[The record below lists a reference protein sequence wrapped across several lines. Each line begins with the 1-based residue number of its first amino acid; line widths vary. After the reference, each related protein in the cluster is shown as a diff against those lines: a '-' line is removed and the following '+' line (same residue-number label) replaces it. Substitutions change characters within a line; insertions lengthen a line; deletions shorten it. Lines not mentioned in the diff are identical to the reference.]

1 MRKEKLVL
9 FILMAAFVVS
19 SYAQNFEE
27 QREERLKI
35 YKASKKKNKDKAL
48 ILSEEDAE
56 QLLNDGWKTTPSA
69 LPLERQMDAMY
80 IMQMEYDSK
89 LFPAYVMAEANSVNQ
104 DYNAAKNR
112 AVELAKS
119 VLVEKIQSEISLQ
132 IDWAIKTELI
142 ESKEGEA
149 LIKSLKAAK
158 NSISQNLEDVM
169 IVEDI
174 YRITSS
180 KRFEVRVAI
189 ACTADYELLKE
200 KCDFY
205 LQNKKPENIVFV
217 SGHASGADAL
227 GERYAEERGLQ
238 LETYPADWK
247 AHGRAAGPIS
257 NAQMADVA
265 DALIAFWDGKSRGT
279 KNMID
284 TATKRGLKVA
294 VVRY

>member
-1 MRKEKLVL
+1 MRKGKLVL

-27 QREERLKI
+27 QRKERVKI
-35 YKASKKKNKDKAL
+35 FKASKKKNKDKAL

-69 LPLERQMDAMY
+69 LPLERQMDAMC

-104 DYNAAKNR
+104 DYNEAKNR

-149 LIKSLKAAK
+149 LIKILKAAK
-158 NSISQNLEDVM
+158 NSIFQSLEDVM
-169 IVEDI
+169 MVEDI

-189 ACTADYELLKE
+189 ACTADVAKKVVKDAVNADLERNSE
-200 KCDFY
+200 K
-205 LQNKKPENIVFV
+205 LQQRLDDYF
-217 SGHASGADAL
+217 G
-227 GERYAEERGLQ
+227 
-238 LETYPADWK
+238 W
-247 AHGRAAGPIS
+247 
-257 NAQMADVA
+257 
-265 DALIAFWDGKSRGT
+265 
-279 KNMID
+279 
-284 TATKRGLKVA
+284 
-294 VVRY
+294 

>member
-69 LPLERQMDAMY
+69 LPLERQMDAMC

-104 DYNAAKNR
+104 DYNEAKNR

-158 NSISQNLEDVM
+158 NSIFQSLEDVM
-169 IVEDI
+169 MVEDI

-189 ACTADYELLKE
+189 ACTADVAKKVVKDAVNADLERNSE
-200 KCDFY
+200 K
-205 LQNKKPENIVFV
+205 LQQRLDDYF
-217 SGHASGADAL
+217 G
-227 GERYAEERGLQ
+227 
-238 LETYPADWK
+238 W
-247 AHGRAAGPIS
+247 
-257 NAQMADVA
+257 
-265 DALIAFWDGKSRGT
+265 
-279 KNMID
+279 
-284 TATKRGLKVA
+284 
-294 VVRY
+294 

>member
-1 MRKEKLVL
+1 MRKGKLVL

-27 QREERLKI
+27 QRKERVKI
-35 YKASKKKNKDKAL
+35 FKASKKKNKDKAL

-104 DYNAAKNR
+104 DYNEAKNR

-158 NSISQNLEDVM
+158 NSIFQSLEDVM
-169 IVEDI
+169 MVEDI

-180 KRFEVRVAI
+180 KRFEVRVTI
-189 ACTADYELLKE
+189 ACTADVAKKALKDAVNADLEQNSE
-200 KCDFY
+200 K
-205 LQNKKPENIVFV
+205 LQKKL
-217 SGHASGADAL
+217 ADYF
-227 GERYAEERGLQ
+227 G
-238 LETYPADWK
+238 W
-247 AHGRAAGPIS
+247 
-257 NAQMADVA
+257 
-265 DALIAFWDGKSRGT
+265 
-279 KNMID
+279 
-284 TATKRGLKVA
+284 
-294 VVRY
+294 

>member
-89 LFPAYVMAEANSVNQ
+89 LFPAYVMVEANSVNQ
-104 DYNAAKNR
+104 DYNAAKKR

-180 KRFEVRVAI
+180 KRFEVRVTI
-189 ACTADYELLKE
+189 ACTADVA
-200 KCDFY
+200 
-205 LQNKKPENIVFV
+205 KK
-217 SGHASGADAL
+217 
-227 GERYAEERGLQ
+227 R
-238 LETYPADWK
+238 
-247 AHGRAAGPIS
+247 
-257 NAQMADVA
+257 
-265 DALIAFWDGKSRGT
+265 
-279 KNMID
+279 
-284 TATKRGLKVA
+284 
-294 VVRY
+294 

>member
-69 LPLERQMDAMY
+69 LPLERQMDAMC

-104 DYNAAKNR
+104 DYNEAKNR

-180 KRFEVRVAI
+180 KRFEVRVTI
-189 ACTADYELLKE
+189 ACTADVAKKALKDAVNADLEQNSE
-200 KCDFY
+200 K
-205 LQNKKPENIVFV
+205 LQKKL
-217 SGHASGADAL
+217 ADYF
-227 GERYAEERGLQ
+227 G
-238 LETYPADWK
+238 W
-247 AHGRAAGPIS
+247 
-257 NAQMADVA
+257 
-265 DALIAFWDGKSRGT
+265 
-279 KNMID
+279 
-284 TATKRGLKVA
+284 
-294 VVRY
+294 

>member
-9 FILMAAFVVS
+9 FILMAVFVVS

-27 QREERLKI
+27 QREERLKL

-69 LPLERQMDAMY
+69 LPLERQMDAMC

-104 DYNAAKNR
+104 DYNEAKNR

-158 NSISQNLEDVM
+158 NSIFQSLEDVM
-169 IVEDI
+169 MVEDI

-189 ACTADYELLKE
+189 ACTADVAKKVVKDAVNADLERNSE
-200 KCDFY
+200 K
-205 LQNKKPENIVFV
+205 LQQRLDDYF
-217 SGHASGADAL
+217 G
-227 GERYAEERGLQ
+227 
-238 LETYPADWK
+238 W
-247 AHGRAAGPIS
+247 
-257 NAQMADVA
+257 
-265 DALIAFWDGKSRGT
+265 
-279 KNMID
+279 
-284 TATKRGLKVA
+284 
-294 VVRY
+294 

>member
-1 MRKEKLVL
+1 MRKGKLVL

-27 QREERLKI
+27 QRKERVKI
-35 YKASKKKNKDKAL
+35 FKASKKKNKDKAL

-69 LPLERQMDAMY
+69 LPLERQMDAMC

-89 LFPAYVMAEANSVNQ
+89 LFPAYVMVEANSVNQ
-104 DYNAAKNR
+104 DYNAAKKR

-180 KRFEVRVAI
+180 KRFEVRVTI
-189 ACTADYELLKE
+189 ACTADVAKKALKDAVNADLEQNSE
-200 KCDFY
+200 K
-205 LQNKKPENIVFV
+205 LQKKL
-217 SGHASGADAL
+217 ADYF
-227 GERYAEERGLQ
+227 G
-238 LETYPADWK
+238 W
-247 AHGRAAGPIS
+247 
-257 NAQMADVA
+257 
-265 DALIAFWDGKSRGT
+265 
-279 KNMID
+279 
-284 TATKRGLKVA
+284 
-294 VVRY
+294 

>member
-9 FILMAAFVVS
+9 FILMAVFVVS

-69 LPLERQMDAMY
+69 LPLERQMDAMC

-104 DYNAAKNR
+104 DYNEAKNR

-180 KRFEVRVAI
+180 KRFEVRVTI
-189 ACTADYELLKE
+189 ACTADVAKKALKDAVNADLEQNSE
-200 KCDFY
+200 KLQKKLADY
-205 LQNKKPENIVFV
+205 L
-217 SGHASGADAL
+217 G
-227 GERYAEERGLQ
+227 
-238 LETYPADWK
+238 W
-247 AHGRAAGPIS
+247 
-257 NAQMADVA
+257 
-265 DALIAFWDGKSRGT
+265 
-279 KNMID
+279 
-284 TATKRGLKVA
+284 
-294 VVRY
+294 

>member
-89 LFPAYVMAEANSVNQ
+89 LFPAYVMVEANSVNQ
-104 DYNAAKNR
+104 DYNAAKKR

-180 KRFEVRVAI
+180 KRFEVRVTI
-189 ACTADYELLKE
+189 ACTADVAKKALKDAVNADLEQNSE
-200 KCDFY
+200 K
-205 LQNKKPENIVFV
+205 LQKKL
-217 SGHASGADAL
+217 ADYF
-227 GERYAEERGLQ
+227 G
-238 LETYPADWK
+238 W
-247 AHGRAAGPIS
+247 
-257 NAQMADVA
+257 
-265 DALIAFWDGKSRGT
+265 
-279 KNMID
+279 
-284 TATKRGLKVA
+284 
-294 VVRY
+294 

>member
-1 MRKEKLVL
+1 MRKGKLVL

-27 QREERLKI
+27 QRKERVKI
-35 YKASKKKNKDKAL
+35 FKASKKKNKDKVL

-69 LPLERQMDAMY
+69 LPLERRMDAMY

-158 NSISQNLEDVM
+158 NSIFQSLEDVM
-169 IVEDI
+169 MVEDI

-189 ACTADYELLKE
+189 ACTADVAKKVVKDAVNADLERNSE
-200 KCDFY
+200 K
-205 LQNKKPENIVFV
+205 LQQRLDDYF
-217 SGHASGADAL
+217 G
-227 GERYAEERGLQ
+227 
-238 LETYPADWK
+238 W
-247 AHGRAAGPIS
+247 
-257 NAQMADVA
+257 
-265 DALIAFWDGKSRGT
+265 
-279 KNMID
+279 
-284 TATKRGLKVA
+284 
-294 VVRY
+294 

>member
-1 MRKEKLVL
+1 
-9 FILMAAFVVS
+9 MAAFVVS

-89 LFPAYVMAEANSVNQ
+89 LFPAYVMVEANSVNQ
-104 DYNAAKNR
+104 DYNAAKKR

-189 ACTADYELLKE
+189 ACTADVAKKVVKDAVNADLERNSE
-200 KCDFY
+200 K
-205 LQNKKPENIVFV
+205 LQQRLDDYF
-217 SGHASGADAL
+217 G
-227 GERYAEERGLQ
+227 
-238 LETYPADWK
+238 W
-247 AHGRAAGPIS
+247 
-257 NAQMADVA
+257 
-265 DALIAFWDGKSRGT
+265 
-279 KNMID
+279 
-284 TATKRGLKVA
+284 
-294 VVRY
+294 

>member
-1 MRKEKLVL
+1 
-9 FILMAAFVVS
+9 MAVFVVS

-158 NSISQNLEDVM
+158 NSIFQSLEDVM
-169 IVEDI
+169 MVEDI

-189 ACTADYELLKE
+189 ACTADVAKKVVKDAVNADLERNSE
-200 KCDFY
+200 K
-205 LQNKKPENIVFV
+205 LQQRLDDYF
-217 SGHASGADAL
+217 G
-227 GERYAEERGLQ
+227 
-238 LETYPADWK
+238 W
-247 AHGRAAGPIS
+247 
-257 NAQMADVA
+257 
-265 DALIAFWDGKSRGT
+265 
-279 KNMID
+279 
-284 TATKRGLKVA
+284 
-294 VVRY
+294 

>member
-1 MRKEKLVL
+1 MRKGKLVL

-104 DYNAAKNR
+104 DYNEAKNR

-180 KRFEVRVAI
+180 KRFEVRVTI
-189 ACTADYELLKE
+189 ACTADVAKKALKDAVNADLEQNSE
-200 KCDFY
+200 K
-205 LQNKKPENIVFV
+205 LQKKL
-217 SGHASGADAL
+217 ADYF
-227 GERYAEERGLQ
+227 G
-238 LETYPADWK
+238 W
-247 AHGRAAGPIS
+247 
-257 NAQMADVA
+257 
-265 DALIAFWDGKSRGT
+265 
-279 KNMID
+279 
-284 TATKRGLKVA
+284 
-294 VVRY
+294 

>member
-1 MRKEKLVL
+1 
-9 FILMAAFVVS
+9 MAVFVVS

-89 LFPAYVMAEANSVNQ
+89 LFPAYVMVEANSVNQ
-104 DYNAAKNR
+104 DYNAAKKR

-180 KRFEVRVAI
+180 KRFEVRVTI
-189 ACTADYELLKE
+189 ACTADVAKKALKDAVNADLEQNSE
-200 KCDFY
+200 K
-205 LQNKKPENIVFV
+205 LQKKL
-217 SGHASGADAL
+217 ADYF
-227 GERYAEERGLQ
+227 G
-238 LETYPADWK
+238 W
-247 AHGRAAGPIS
+247 
-257 NAQMADVA
+257 
-265 DALIAFWDGKSRGT
+265 
-279 KNMID
+279 
-284 TATKRGLKVA
+284 
-294 VVRY
+294 

>member
-69 LPLERQMDAMY
+69 LPLERKMDAMY

-89 LFPAYVMAEANSVNQ
+89 LFPAYVMVEANSVNQ
-104 DYNAAKNR
+104 DYNAAKKR

-180 KRFEVRVAI
+180 KRFEVRVTI
-189 ACTADYELLKE
+189 ACTADVAKKALKDAVNADLEQNSE
-200 KCDFY
+200 K
-205 LQNKKPENIVFV
+205 LQKKL
-217 SGHASGADAL
+217 ADYF
-227 GERYAEERGLQ
+227 G
-238 LETYPADWK
+238 W
-247 AHGRAAGPIS
+247 
-257 NAQMADVA
+257 
-265 DALIAFWDGKSRGT
+265 
-279 KNMID
+279 
-284 TATKRGLKVA
+284 
-294 VVRY
+294 

>member
-27 QREERLKI
+27 QRKERVKI
-35 YKASKKKNKDKAL
+35 FKASKKKNKDKAL
-48 ILSEEDAE
+48 RLSEEDAE

-104 DYNAAKNR
+104 DYNEAKNR

-158 NSISQNLEDVM
+158 NSIFQSLEDVM
-169 IVEDI
+169 MVEDI

-180 KRFEVRVAI
+180 KRFEVRVTI
-189 ACTADYELLKE
+189 ACTADVAKKVLKDAVNADLEQNSE
-200 KCDFY
+200 KLQKKLADY
-205 LQNKKPENIVFV
+205 L
-217 SGHASGADAL
+217 G
-227 GERYAEERGLQ
+227 
-238 LETYPADWK
+238 W
-247 AHGRAAGPIS
+247 
-257 NAQMADVA
+257 
-265 DALIAFWDGKSRGT
+265 
-279 KNMID
+279 
-284 TATKRGLKVA
+284 
-294 VVRY
+294 

>member
-1 MRKEKLVL
+1 MRKGKLVL
-9 FILMAAFVVS
+9 FILMVAFVVS

-27 QREERLKI
+27 QRKERVKI
-35 YKASKKKNKDKAL
+35 FKASKKKNKDKAL

-158 NSISQNLEDVM
+158 NSIFQSLEDVM
-169 IVEDI
+169 MVEDI

-189 ACTADYELLKE
+189 ACTADVAKKVVKDAVNADLERNSE
-200 KCDFY
+200 K
-205 LQNKKPENIVFV
+205 LQQRLDDYF
-217 SGHASGADAL
+217 G
-227 GERYAEERGLQ
+227 
-238 LETYPADWK
+238 W
-247 AHGRAAGPIS
+247 
-257 NAQMADVA
+257 
-265 DALIAFWDGKSRGT
+265 
-279 KNMID
+279 
-284 TATKRGLKVA
+284 
-294 VVRY
+294 

>member
-27 QREERLKI
+27 QRKERVKI
-35 YKASKKKNKDKAL
+35 FKASKKKNKDKAL

-69 LPLERQMDAMY
+69 LPLERQMDAMC

-104 DYNAAKNR
+104 DYNEAKNR

-180 KRFEVRVAI
+180 KRFEVRVTI
-189 ACTADYELLKE
+189 ACTADVAKKVVKDAVNADLEQNSE
-200 KCDFY
+200 K
-205 LQNKKPENIVFV
+205 LQKKL
-217 SGHASGADAL
+217 ADYF
-227 GERYAEERGLQ
+227 G
-238 LETYPADWK
+238 W
-247 AHGRAAGPIS
+247 
-257 NAQMADVA
+257 
-265 DALIAFWDGKSRGT
+265 
-279 KNMID
+279 
-284 TATKRGLKVA
+284 
-294 VVRY
+294 

>member
-1 MRKEKLVL
+1 MRKGKLVL

-27 QREERLKI
+27 QRKERVKI
-35 YKASKKKNKDKAL
+35 FKASKKKNKDKAL

-69 LPLERQMDAMY
+69 LPLERQMDAMC

-104 DYNAAKNR
+104 DYNEAKNR

-158 NSISQNLEDVM
+158 NSIFQSLEDVM
-169 IVEDI
+169 MVEDI

-189 ACTADYELLKE
+189 ACTADVAKKVVKDAVNADLERNSE
-200 KCDFY
+200 K
-205 LQNKKPENIVFV
+205 LQQRLDDYF
-217 SGHASGADAL
+217 G
-227 GERYAEERGLQ
+227 
-238 LETYPADWK
+238 W
-247 AHGRAAGPIS
+247 
-257 NAQMADVA
+257 
-265 DALIAFWDGKSRGT
+265 
-279 KNMID
+279 
-284 TATKRGLKVA
+284 
-294 VVRY
+294 

>member
-27 QREERLKI
+27 QRKERVKI
-35 YKASKKKNKDKAL
+35 FKASKKKNKDKAL

-69 LPLERQMDAMY
+69 LPLERQMDAMC

-104 DYNAAKNR
+104 DYNEAKNR

-149 LIKSLKAAK
+149 
-158 NSISQNLEDVM
+158 
-169 IVEDI
+169 
-174 YRITSS
+174 
-180 KRFEVRVAI
+180 
-189 ACTADYELLKE
+189 
-200 KCDFY
+200 
-205 LQNKKPENIVFV
+205 
-217 SGHASGADAL
+217 
-227 GERYAEERGLQ
+227 
-238 LETYPADWK
+238 
-247 AHGRAAGPIS
+247 
-257 NAQMADVA
+257 
-265 DALIAFWDGKSRGT
+265 
-279 KNMID
+279 
-284 TATKRGLKVA
+284 
-294 VVRY
+294 

>member
-27 QREERLKI
+27 QRKERVKI
-35 YKASKKKNKDKAL
+35 FKASKKKNKDKAL

-158 NSISQNLEDVM
+158 NSIFQSLEDVM
-169 IVEDI
+169 MVEDI

-189 ACTADYELLKE
+189 ACTADVAKKVVKDAVNADLERNSE
-200 KCDFY
+200 K
-205 LQNKKPENIVFV
+205 LQQRLDDYF
-217 SGHASGADAL
+217 G
-227 GERYAEERGLQ
+227 
-238 LETYPADWK
+238 W
-247 AHGRAAGPIS
+247 
-257 NAQMADVA
+257 
-265 DALIAFWDGKSRGT
+265 
-279 KNMID
+279 
-284 TATKRGLKVA
+284 
-294 VVRY
+294 

>member
-27 QREERLKI
+27 QRKERVKI
-35 YKASKKKNKDKAL
+35 FKASKKKNKDKAL

-104 DYNAAKNR
+104 DYNTAKKR

-119 VLVEKIQSEISLQ
+119 ALVEKIQSEISLQ

-189 ACTADYELLKE
+189 ACTADVAKKVVKDAVNADLERNSE
-200 KCDFY
+200 K
-205 LQNKKPENIVFV
+205 LQQRLDDYF
-217 SGHASGADAL
+217 G
-227 GERYAEERGLQ
+227 
-238 LETYPADWK
+238 W
-247 AHGRAAGPIS
+247 
-257 NAQMADVA
+257 
-265 DALIAFWDGKSRGT
+265 
-279 KNMID
+279 
-284 TATKRGLKVA
+284 
-294 VVRY
+294 

>member
-1 MRKEKLVL
+1 MRKGKLVL

-89 LFPAYVMAEANSVNQ
+89 LFPAYVMVEANSVNQ
-104 DYNAAKNR
+104 DYNAAKKR

-180 KRFEVRVAI
+180 KRFEVRVTI
-189 ACTADYELLKE
+189 ACTADVAKKALKDAVNADLEQNSE
-200 KCDFY
+200 K
-205 LQNKKPENIVFV
+205 LQKKL
-217 SGHASGADAL
+217 ADYF
-227 GERYAEERGLQ
+227 G
-238 LETYPADWK
+238 W
-247 AHGRAAGPIS
+247 
-257 NAQMADVA
+257 
-265 DALIAFWDGKSRGT
+265 
-279 KNMID
+279 
-284 TATKRGLKVA
+284 
-294 VVRY
+294 

>member
-1 MRKEKLVL
+1 MRKGKLVL

-27 QREERLKI
+27 QRKERVKI
-35 YKASKKKNKDKAL
+35 FKASKKKNKDKAL

-69 LPLERQMDAMY
+69 LPLERQMDAMC

-158 NSISQNLEDVM
+158 NSIFQSLEDVM
-169 IVEDI
+169 MVEDI

-189 ACTADYELLKE
+189 ACTADVAKKVVKDAVNADLERNSE
-200 KCDFY
+200 K
-205 LQNKKPENIVFV
+205 LQQRLDDYF
-217 SGHASGADAL
+217 G
-227 GERYAEERGLQ
+227 
-238 LETYPADWK
+238 W
-247 AHGRAAGPIS
+247 
-257 NAQMADVA
+257 
-265 DALIAFWDGKSRGT
+265 
-279 KNMID
+279 
-284 TATKRGLKVA
+284 
-294 VVRY
+294 

>member
-1 MRKEKLVL
+1 MRKGKLVL

-27 QREERLKI
+27 QRKERVKI
-35 YKASKKKNKDKAL
+35 FKASKKKNKEKAL

-89 LFPAYVMAEANSVNQ
+89 LFPAYGMAEANSVNQ

-158 NSISQNLEDVM
+158 NSIFQSLEDVM
-169 IVEDI
+169 MVEDI

-189 ACTADYELLKE
+189 ACTADVAKKVVKDAVNADLERNSE
-200 KCDFY
+200 K
-205 LQNKKPENIVFV
+205 LQQRLDDYF
-217 SGHASGADAL
+217 G
-227 GERYAEERGLQ
+227 
-238 LETYPADWK
+238 W
-247 AHGRAAGPIS
+247 
-257 NAQMADVA
+257 
-265 DALIAFWDGKSRGT
+265 
-279 KNMID
+279 
-284 TATKRGLKVA
+284 
-294 VVRY
+294 

>member
-1 MRKEKLVL
+1 MRKGKLVL

-27 QREERLKI
+27 QRKERVKI
-35 YKASKKKNKDKAL
+35 FKASKKKNKDKAL

-69 LPLERQMDAMY
+69 LPLERQMDAMC

-104 DYNAAKNR
+104 DYNEAKNR

-189 ACTADYELLKE
+189 ACTADVAKKVVKDAVNADLERNSE
-200 KCDFY
+200 K
-205 LQNKKPENIVFV
+205 LQQRLDDYF
-217 SGHASGADAL
+217 G
-227 GERYAEERGLQ
+227 
-238 LETYPADWK
+238 W
-247 AHGRAAGPIS
+247 
-257 NAQMADVA
+257 
-265 DALIAFWDGKSRGT
+265 
-279 KNMID
+279 
-284 TATKRGLKVA
+284 
-294 VVRY
+294 

>member
-27 QREERLKI
+27 QREERVKI
-35 YKASKKKNKDKAL
+35 FKASKKKNKDKAM

-69 LPLERQMDAMY
+69 LPLERQMDAMC

-119 VLVEKIQSEISLQ
+119 VLVEKIQSEILFQ

-158 NSISQNLEDVM
+158 NSIFQSLEDVM

-180 KRFEVRVAI
+180 KRFEVRVTI
-189 ACTADYELLKE
+189 ACTADVAKKVLKDAVNADLEQNSE
-200 KCDFY
+200 K
-205 LQNKKPENIVFV
+205 LQKKL
-217 SGHASGADAL
+217 ADYF
-227 GERYAEERGLQ
+227 G
-238 LETYPADWK
+238 W
-247 AHGRAAGPIS
+247 
-257 NAQMADVA
+257 
-265 DALIAFWDGKSRGT
+265 
-279 KNMID
+279 
-284 TATKRGLKVA
+284 
-294 VVRY
+294 

>member
-9 FILMAAFVVS
+9 FILMAVFVVS

-27 QREERLKI
+27 QRKERVKI
-35 YKASKKKNKDKAL
+35 FKASKKKNKDKAL

-69 LPLERQMDAMY
+69 LPLERQMDAMC

-104 DYNAAKNR
+104 DYNEAKNR

-158 NSISQNLEDVM
+158 NSIFQSLEDVM
-169 IVEDI
+169 MVEDI

-189 ACTADYELLKE
+189 ACTADVAKKVVKDAVNADLERNSE
-200 KCDFY
+200 K
-205 LQNKKPENIVFV
+205 LQQRLDDYF
-217 SGHASGADAL
+217 G
-227 GERYAEERGLQ
+227 
-238 LETYPADWK
+238 W
-247 AHGRAAGPIS
+247 
-257 NAQMADVA
+257 
-265 DALIAFWDGKSRGT
+265 
-279 KNMID
+279 
-284 TATKRGLKVA
+284 
-294 VVRY
+294 

>member
-1 MRKEKLVL
+1 MRKGKLVL

-27 QREERLKI
+27 QRKERVKI
-35 YKASKKKNKDKAL
+35 FKASKKKNKDKAL

-104 DYNAAKNR
+104 DYNEAKNR

-158 NSISQNLEDVM
+158 NSIFQSLEDVM
-169 IVEDI
+169 MVEDI

-189 ACTADYELLKE
+189 ACTADVAKKVVKDAVNADLERNSE
-200 KCDFY
+200 K
-205 LQNKKPENIVFV
+205 LQQRLDDYF
-217 SGHASGADAL
+217 G
-227 GERYAEERGLQ
+227 
-238 LETYPADWK
+238 W
-247 AHGRAAGPIS
+247 
-257 NAQMADVA
+257 
-265 DALIAFWDGKSRGT
+265 
-279 KNMID
+279 
-284 TATKRGLKVA
+284 
-294 VVRY
+294 

>member
-1 MRKEKLVL
+1 MRKGKLVL

-27 QREERLKI
+27 QRKERVKI
-35 YKASKKKNKDKAL
+35 FKASKKKNKDKAL

-104 DYNAAKNR
+104 DYNEAKNR

-180 KRFEVRVAI
+180 KRFEVRVTI
-189 ACTADYELLKE
+189 ACTADVAKKALKDAVNADLEQNSE
-200 KCDFY
+200 K
-205 LQNKKPENIVFV
+205 LQKKL
-217 SGHASGADAL
+217 ADYF
-227 GERYAEERGLQ
+227 G
-238 LETYPADWK
+238 W
-247 AHGRAAGPIS
+247 
-257 NAQMADVA
+257 
-265 DALIAFWDGKSRGT
+265 
-279 KNMID
+279 
-284 TATKRGLKVA
+284 
-294 VVRY
+294 

>member
-69 LPLERQMDAMY
+69 LPLERQMDAMC

-104 DYNAAKNR
+104 DYNAAKKR

-119 VLVEKIQSEISLQ
+119 ALVEKIQSEILFQ

-142 ESKEGEA
+142 ESKEGES

-180 KRFEVRVAI
+180 KRFEVRVTI
-189 ACTADYELLKE
+189 ACTADVAKKVLKDAVNADLEQNSE
-200 KCDFY
+200 K
-205 LQNKKPENIVFV
+205 LQKKL
-217 SGHASGADAL
+217 ADYF
-227 GERYAEERGLQ
+227 G
-238 LETYPADWK
+238 W
-247 AHGRAAGPIS
+247 
-257 NAQMADVA
+257 
-265 DALIAFWDGKSRGT
+265 
-279 KNMID
+279 
-284 TATKRGLKVA
+284 
-294 VVRY
+294 

>member
-89 LFPAYVMAEANSVNQ
+89 LFPAYVMVEANSVNQ
-104 DYNAAKNR
+104 DYNAAKKR

-119 VLVEKIQSEISLQ
+119 ALVEKIQSEISLQ

-158 NSISQNLEDVM
+158 NSIPQSLEDVM

-180 KRFEVRVAI
+180 KRVEVRVAI
-189 ACTADYELLKE
+189 ACT
-200 KCDFY
+200 
-205 LQNKKPENIVFV
+205 
-217 SGHASGADAL
+217 
-227 GERYAEERGLQ
+227 
-238 LETYPADWK
+238 T
-247 AHGRAAGPIS
+247 
-257 NAQMADVA
+257 DVA
-265 DALIAFWDGKSRGT
+265 KKVVKDAVNADLERNSEKLQQRLDDYFGW
-279 KNMID
+279 
-284 TATKRGLKVA
+284 
-294 VVRY
+294 

>member
-1 MRKEKLVL
+1 
-9 FILMAAFVVS
+9 MAAFVVS

-27 QREERLKI
+27 QRKERVKI
-35 YKASKKKNKDKAL
+35 FKASKKKNKDKAL

-158 NSISQNLEDVM
+158 NSIFQSLEDVM
-169 IVEDI
+169 MVEDI

-189 ACTADYELLKE
+189 ACTADVAKKVVKDAVNADLERNSE
-200 KCDFY
+200 K
-205 LQNKKPENIVFV
+205 LQQRLDDYF
-217 SGHASGADAL
+217 G
-227 GERYAEERGLQ
+227 
-238 LETYPADWK
+238 W
-247 AHGRAAGPIS
+247 
-257 NAQMADVA
+257 
-265 DALIAFWDGKSRGT
+265 
-279 KNMID
+279 
-284 TATKRGLKVA
+284 
-294 VVRY
+294 

>member
-1 MRKEKLVL
+1 M
-9 FILMAAFVVS
+9 
-19 SYAQNFEE
+19 
-27 QREERLKI
+27 KI

-89 LFPAYVMAEANSVNQ
+89 LFPAYVMVEANSVNQ
-104 DYNAAKNR
+104 DYNAAKKR

-158 NSISQNLEDVM
+158 NSISQNLEEVM
-169 IVEDI
+169 IVEDS

-180 KRFEVRVAI
+180 KRFEVRVTI
-189 ACTADYELLKE
+189 ACTADVAKKALKDAVNADLEQNSE
-200 KCDFY
+200 K
-205 LQNKKPENIVFV
+205 LQITPLQTASRVLYYILFA
-217 SGHASGADAL
+217 GH
-227 GERYAEERGLQ
+227 
-238 LETYPADWK
+238 
-247 AHGRAAGPIS
+247 
-257 NAQMADVA
+257 
-265 DALIAFWDGKSRGT
+265 
-279 KNMID
+279 
-284 TATKRGLKVA
+284 
-294 VVRY
+294 

>member
-1 MRKEKLVL
+1 MRKGKLVL

-35 YKASKKKNKDKAL
+35 FKASKKKNKDKAL

-158 NSISQNLEDVM
+158 NSIFQSLEDVM
-169 IVEDI
+169 MVEDI

-189 ACTADYELLKE
+189 ACTADVAKKVVKDAVNADLERNSE
-200 KCDFY
+200 K
-205 LQNKKPENIVFV
+205 LQ
-217 SGHASGADAL
+217 
-227 GERYAEERGLQ
+227 
-238 LETYPADWK
+238 
-247 AHGRAAGPIS
+247 
-257 NAQMADVA
+257 
-265 DALIAFWDGKSRGT
+265 
-279 KNMID
+279 
-284 TATKRGLKVA
+284 
-294 VVRY
+294 

>member
-69 LPLERQMDAMY
+69 LPLERQMDAMC

-89 LFPAYVMAEANSVNQ
+89 LFPAYVMVEANSVNQ
-104 DYNAAKNR
+104 DYNAAKKR

-158 NSISQNLEDVM
+158 NSIFQSLEDVM
-169 IVEDI
+169 MVEDI

-180 KRFEVRVAI
+180 KRFEVRVTI
-189 ACTADYELLKE
+189 ACTADVAKKALKDAVNADLEQNSE
-200 KCDFY
+200 K
-205 LQNKKPENIVFV
+205 LQKKL
-217 SGHASGADAL
+217 ADYF
-227 GERYAEERGLQ
+227 G
-238 LETYPADWK
+238 W
-247 AHGRAAGPIS
+247 
-257 NAQMADVA
+257 
-265 DALIAFWDGKSRGT
+265 
-279 KNMID
+279 
-284 TATKRGLKVA
+284 
-294 VVRY
+294 

>member
-27 QREERLKI
+27 QREERVKI
-35 YKASKKKNKDKAL
+35 FKASKKKNKDKAL

-69 LPLERQMDAMY
+69 LPLERQMDAMC

-104 DYNAAKNR
+104 DYNEAKNR

-158 NSISQNLEDVM
+158 NSIFQSLEDVM
-169 IVEDI
+169 MVEDI

-189 ACTADYELLKE
+189 ACTADVAKKVVKDAVNADLERNSE
-200 KCDFY
+200 K
-205 LQNKKPENIVFV
+205 LQQRLDDYF
-217 SGHASGADAL
+217 G
-227 GERYAEERGLQ
+227 
-238 LETYPADWK
+238 W
-247 AHGRAAGPIS
+247 
-257 NAQMADVA
+257 
-265 DALIAFWDGKSRGT
+265 
-279 KNMID
+279 
-284 TATKRGLKVA
+284 
-294 VVRY
+294 